1 MVPGDGVGTVEAVD
15 DPAGTER
22 IIALGVE
29 KVLERIAGEVAPVGF
44 TQDHS
49 LNQDLGRDLGIKSEL
64 RLFQE
69 RQAHQ
74 ITHPFVIFIPC
85 QLDITPAVVDL
96 VRPRVR
102 LAILSETIVEKRYF
116 SEVNTLRIRENYS
129 LDVSKTIF
137 EKLGY
142 PSNKG
147 GLEKDFIKFLD
158 LDGEVESFIK
168 INETQH
174 MFSSIFYIRQ
184 DGLLSKYS
192 PDFLVKTKDKYHIVE
207 TKGEDRVDNANVKQK
222 QLATL
227 EWCKKINTLNP
238 EFRDNRE
245 WEYVLISD
253 NDFYSWSKNGANFQD
268 ICKYCKVV
276 QNTIQGTLF

>member
-1 MVPGDGVGTVEAVD
+1 MIAGDGVGAVEAVD
-15 DPAGTER
+15 DTTGTEG
-22 IIALGVE
+22 IVALGVE
-29 KVLERIAGEVAPVGF
+29 KVLERVPGEVAPVRF
-44 TQDHS
+44 AQDHP
-49 LNQDLGRDLGIKSEL
+49 LNEDLGRDLGIEREL

-85 QLDITPAVVDL
+85 QLDITAAVVDF
-96 VRPRVR
+96 VRPGVR
-102 LAILSETIVEKRYF
+102 LAILSEAIIEKRYF
-116 SEVNTLRIRENYS
+116 SEVNTLKIRENYS